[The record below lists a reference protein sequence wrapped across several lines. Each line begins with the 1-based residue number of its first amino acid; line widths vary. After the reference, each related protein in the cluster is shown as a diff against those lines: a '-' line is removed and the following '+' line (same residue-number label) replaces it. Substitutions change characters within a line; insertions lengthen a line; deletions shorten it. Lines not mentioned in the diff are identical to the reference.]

1 MTDAAIRLVERY
13 RARWSKLPKGD
24 ASRLLG
30 FADNM
35 LGKTKARMEDGRQ
48 MPGKPTVYWFPGLD
62 TKPWYDVKDYP
73 WVAELEKNAEVI
85 AEEFRALH
93 GGAGVSRVQETSR
106 PDLKPADWQQ
116 LLLRRYEDAAWTDEA
131 VGGSDAVTETNRKN
145 APRTAAILDRLP
157 IMGNASFSVLGEGG
171 RIADHCSDF
180 NAKVVCQMGL
190 VIPKSCS
197 ITVAGDTRGWKPGKC
212 LVFDDTF
219 PHSVIND
226 GPGMRVVLLMEAW
239 HHDLTPL
246 ELAEMKALMD
256 EGAKLG
262 SALPADAKKGQKMG
276 GKMGG
281 KAGKMDRDQSRY
293 FPPR

>member
-1 MTDAAIRLVERY
+1 MTDAATSLVKSY
-13 RARWSKLPKGD
+13 RQRWSKLPAA
-24 ASRLLG
+24 ASRRLLG

-35 LGKTKARMEDGRQ
+35 LGKTKAKMDDPRQ
-48 MPGKPTVYWFPGLD
+48 MPGKPTVYWFPGLEP
-62 TKPWYDVKDYP
+62 KPWYDVADYP
-73 WVAELEKNAEVI
+73 WVSELEKGFKVI

-93 GGAGVSRVQETSR
+93 GGAGISRVQETSR

-116 LLLRRYEDAAWTDEA
+116 LLLRRYEDAAWTDEP
-131 VGGSDAVTETNRKN
+131 VGGSDAVTQTNRKN

-180 NAKVVCQMGL
+180 NAKVVCQLGI
-190 VIPKSCS
+190 VIPPRCS
-197 ITVAGDTRGWKPGKC
+197 ITVAGETRGWKPGRC

-239 HHDLTPL
+239 HHNLTPL
-246 ELAEMKALMD
+246 ELAELKALMD
-256 EGAKLG
+256 EGARLG
-262 SALPADAKKGQKMG
+262 VGAPRAPGKGG
-276 GKMGG
+276 GKMGA
-281 KAGKMDRDQSRY
+281 KMGKMSRDANQ
-293 FPPR
+293 FPPA